1 MNNEVG
7 EIKHKNFVCNDKDGK
22 FMNPE
27 VVNTARA
34 PKHEKPPKGWGAVSP

>member
-7 EIKHKNFVCNDKDGK
+7 EIKYKNFVFNDKDGK

-27 VVNTARA
+27 VANIARA
-34 PKHEKPPKGWGAVSP
+34 PQHEKPPKGWGAVSP